1 MNIFKIGHTYI
12 DDIANSRE
20 KDQFVKWIPGMGNSK
35 GIRPVRYKKIKTEV
49 PAFIVLLTRQSVHR
63 HFNPWDDIVD
73 YLNGSIYYW
82 GDAKFNTE
90 KSFNEFEGNKVLLKS
105 FETYLDG
112 NYNMVPPILHF
123 SKTNKG
129 KVKFNGLC
137 VIEKLSLTYYED
149 NGKPVKNY
157 RCELAILDQETVNMD
172 WLNERVN
179 ACDFNLNNTQQ
190 PRAWSEY
197 IKGRVRRIDV
207 FKKDI
212 KSKTSQLPSNNNEV
226 EILNTL
232 CNLTPLQFE
241 AAVVEIFR
249 ELPLVHHNI
258 TRTRLCKD
266 GGFDFAGE
274 FSLPFPLEY
283 KIKFLGEVKKYNSN
297 NSVGPGQVSRL
308 VARLGRGE
316 YGIFV
321 TTSYYTKQ
329 AQEEALKDAY
339 PIKLYSGT
347 DIINF
352 LRDLRLIDNG
362 KIKKEWLDVIL
373 NITK

>member
-35 GIRPVRYKKIKTEV
+35 GIRPVKYKKIKTEI
-49 PAFIVLLTRQSVHR
+49 PAFIVLLTRQSIHR

-82 GDAKFNTE
+82 GDAKFNAE
-90 KSFNEFEGNKVLLKS
+90 KNFKEFEGNKILLKS

-112 NYNMVPPILHF
+112 NYSMVPPILHF
-123 SKTNKG
+123 SKTQKG

-149 NGKPVKNY
+149 SGKPVKNY
-157 RCELAILDQETVNMD
+157 RCELAILDEETINMD
-172 WLNERVN
+172 WLNGRVN
-179 ACDFNLNNTQQ
+179 ANDFNFINTNQ
-190 PRAWSEY
+190 PKAWSEY
-197 IKGRVRRIDV
+197 TKGRIRRIEV

-212 KSKTSQLPSNNNEV
+212 KSKASQLPCNNNEF
-226 EILNTL
+226 EILKTL

-241 AAVVEIFR
+241 AAIVEIFR

-283 KIKFLGEVKKYNSN
+283 KIKFLGEVKKYDLN

-329 AQEEALKDAY
+329 SQEEALKDAY
-339 PIKLYSGT
+339 PIKLYSGI

-362 KIKKEWLDVIL
+362 KIKQEWLDVITS
-373 NITK
+373 ITK